1 MNSISRI
8 LCSKDEKFHP
18 DETYQFDKNMR
29 LSITFPFR
37 ITSNNEDVYV
47 IDWETIDTGKI
58 LIFSERGRLKSIYVG
73 NKNIIQEHM
82 FKPTALAHM
91 PKRNIIIVGTNNY
104 ILHFLSSQGDL
115 LFYKDTT
122 EFGLFSPG
130 CLQYNKSDTL
140 IISGLEIDP
149 QCFAD
154 NKVNF
159 LKIIWY
165 MHINIPIVKSVED
178 PNNDKSMPVSD
189 SLRISSTTTAVLII
203 ICALIAV
210 LVIYL
215 NIF

>member
-1 MNSISRI
+1 MIKT
-8 LCSKDEKFHP
+8 CD
-18 DETYQFDKNMR
+18 YQL
-29 LSITFPFR
+29 LSLSELL
-37 ITSNNEDVYV
+37 SNNADVYV
-47 IDWETIDTGKI
+47 IYWETIDNGKI

-91 PKRNIIIVGTNNY
+91 PKRNIVIVGTKNH

-122 EFGLFSPG
+122 EFGLFSPS

-149 QCFAD
+149 HCFAD

-159 LKIIWY
+159 LKTIWY
-165 MHINIPIVKSVED
+165 IHINIPTVKSVED

-189 SLRISSTTTAVLII
+189 STDIIYTTAVLTI

-210 LVIYL
+210 RVI
-215 NIF
+215 